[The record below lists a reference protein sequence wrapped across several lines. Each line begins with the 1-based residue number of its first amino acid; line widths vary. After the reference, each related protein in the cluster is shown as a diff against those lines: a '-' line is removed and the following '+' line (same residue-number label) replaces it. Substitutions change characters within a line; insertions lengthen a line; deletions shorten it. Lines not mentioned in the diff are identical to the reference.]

1 MAIYIS
7 QDKRMIKDDIQ
18 KQSSG
23 DNSTN
28 YQARGN
34 INIINNYANFNKE
47 ELHTELSLIFKENM
61 PILRQIAQD
70 EAISRAEELNNNLIN
85 KISQLEE
92 NLLHKVIERL
102 SEPDTQMAIYEAQKN
117 YAKYKSEDKLEQFT
131 HLLLSKGLE
140 KASSVRNYLLDE
152 AIETISKMNQVQ
164 IDFLSYLVRKFTK
177 IIDVKNISDLHE
189 KYIKK
194 ILVHSY
200 VFDVA
205 TYSDVDYLDQIGC
218 IKNRPYKIVDQTL
231 VDILKKQYQNINNAQ
246 SSLTQLDPNLKS
258 LFTKDANLPSID
270 LTPLG
275 ILIGLKNIEIKTG
288 DVLNW
293 NF

>member
-1 MAIYIS
+1 
-7 QDKRMIKDDIQ
+7 MIKDDIQ
-18 KQSSG
+18 KQYSE

-28 YQARGN
+28 YQAQGS
-34 INIINNYANFNKE
+34 INIINNYDNFNKE

-92 NLLHKVIERL
+92 NLLHKVTERL
-102 SEPDTQMAIYEAQKN
+102 SEPDMQIAIYDAQKN

-131 HLLLSKGLE
+131 HLLLNKGLE
-140 KASSVRNYLLDE
+140 KASSVRNYLLDK

-177 IIDVKNISDLHE
+177 VIDVKNISDLHE

-200 VFDVA
+200 VIDVA

-218 IKNRPYKIVDQTL
+218 IKRRPYKIVDQTL

>member
-1 MAIYIS
+1 
-7 QDKRMIKDDIQ
+7 MIKDDIQ

-28 YQARGN
+28 YQAQGN
-34 INIINNYANFNKE
+34 INIINNYSCINKE
-47 ELHTELSLIFKENM
+47 DLHNELLLIFKENI
-61 PILRQIAQD
+61 PILRKIAQE
-70 EAISRAEELNNNLIN
+70 EALNRAEELNNNFID

-92 NLLHKVIERL
+92 SLLHKMTERL
-102 SEPDTQMAIYEAQKN
+102 SEPDMQIAIYEAQKN

-131 HLLLSKGLE
+131 NLLLSKGLE

-152 AIETISKMNQVQ
+152 AIITISKMNQTQ

-177 IIDVKNISDLHE
+177 IVDAIRVSDLHE

-194 ILVHSY
+194 ILIHSY
-200 VFDVA
+200 VLDVV

-218 IKNRPYKIVDQTL
+218 IKRRPYKIVDQTL
-231 VDILKKQYQNINNAQ
+231 VDILKKQYQNINNAP
-246 SSLTQLDPNLKS
+246 SSLTQLDPNINS
-258 LFTKDANLPSID
+258 LFSKDANLPSID

-288 DVLNW
+288 DILNW

>member
-1 MAIYIS
+1 
-7 QDKRMIKDDIQ
+7 MIKDDIQ
-18 KQSSG
+18 KQYSE

-28 YQARGN
+28 YQAQGS
-34 INIINNYANFNKE
+34 INIINNYDNFNKE

-92 NLLHKVIERL
+92 NLLHKVKERL
-102 SEPDTQMAIYEAQKN
+102 SEPDMQIAIYDAQKN

-131 HLLLSKGLE
+131 HLLLNKGLE
-140 KASSVRNYLLDE
+140 KASSVRNYLLDK

-177 IIDVKNISDLHE
+177 VIDVKNISDLHE

-200 VFDVA
+200 VLDVA

-218 IKNRPYKIVDQTL
+218 IKRRPYKIVDQTL

>member
-1 MAIYIS
+1 
-7 QDKRMIKDDIQ
+7 MIKDDIQ
-18 KQSSG
+18 KQYSG

-28 YQARGN
+28 YQAQGS
-34 INIINNYANFNKE
+34 INIINNYDNFNKE

-92 NLLHKVIERL
+92 NLLHKVKERL
-102 SEPDTQMAIYEAQKN
+102 SEPDMQIAIYDAQKN

-131 HLLLSKGLE
+131 HLLLNKGLE
-140 KASSVRNYLLDE
+140 KASSVRNYLLDK

-177 IIDVKNISDLHE
+177 VIDVKNISDLHE

-200 VFDVA
+200 VLDVA

-218 IKNRPYKIVDQTL
+218 IKRRPYKIVDQTL

>member
-1 MAIYIS
+1 
-7 QDKRMIKDDIQ
+7 MIKDDIQ
-18 KQSSG
+18 KQYSE

-28 YQARGN
+28 YQAQGS
-34 INIINNYANFNKE
+34 INIINNYDNFNKE

-92 NLLHKVIERL
+92 NLLHKVTERL
-102 SEPDTQMAIYEAQKN
+102 SEPDMQIAIYDAQKN
-117 YAKYKSEDKLEQFT
+117 YAKDKSEDKLEQFT
-131 HLLLSKGLE
+131 HLLLNKGLE
-140 KASSVRNYLLDE
+140 KASSVRNYLLDK

-177 IIDVKNISDLHE
+177 VIDVKNISDLHE

-200 VFDVA
+200 VIDVA

-218 IKNRPYKIVDQTL
+218 IKRRPYKIVDQTL

>member
-1 MAIYIS
+1 
-7 QDKRMIKDDIQ
+7 MIKDENQ
-18 KQSSG
+18 KQCSG
-23 DNSTN
+23 NNSTN
-28 YQARGN
+28 YQAHGN
-34 INIINNYANFNKE
+34 INIVNNYSCINKE
-47 ELHTELSLIFKENM
+47 DLHNELLLIFKENI
-61 PILRQIAQD
+61 PVLRKIAQD
-70 EAISRAEELNNNLIN
+70 EALNRAEELNDNFID

-92 NLLHKVIERL
+92 SLLHNMTERL
-102 SEPDTQMAIYEAQKN
+102 SEPDMQIAIYEAQKN

-131 HLLLSKGLE
+131 NLLLSKGLE

-152 AIETISKMNQVQ
+152 AIITISKMNQTQ

-177 IIDVKNISDLHE
+177 IVDATKVSDLHE

-194 ILVHSY
+194 ILIHSY
-200 VFDVA
+200 VLDVA

-218 IKNRPYKIVDQTL
+218 IKRRPYKIVDQTL
-231 VDILKKQYQNINNAQ
+231 IDILKKQYQNINNAP
-246 SSLTQLDPNLKS
+246 SSLTQLDPNINS
-258 LFTKDANLPSID
+258 LFAKDANLPSID

-288 DVLNW
+288 DILNW

>member
-1 MAIYIS
+1 MVIYIS

-18 KQSSG
+18 KQYSG

-28 YQARGN
+28 YQAQGS
-34 INIINNYANFNKE
+34 INIINNYDNFNKE

-92 NLLHKVIERL
+92 NLLHKVKERL
-102 SEPDTQMAIYEAQKN
+102 SEPDMQIAIYDAQKN

-131 HLLLSKGLE
+131 HLLLNKGLE
-140 KASSVRNYLLDE
+140 KASSVRNYLLDK

-177 IIDVKNISDLHE
+177 VIDVKNISDLHE

-200 VFDVA
+200 VLDVA

-218 IKNRPYKIVDQTL
+218 IKRRPYKIVDQTL

>member
-1 MAIYIS
+1 
-7 QDKRMIKDDIQ
+7 MIKDENQ
-18 KQSSG
+18 KQCSG

-28 YQARGN
+28 YQAHGN
-34 INIINNYANFNKE
+34 INIVNNYSCINKE
-47 ELHTELSLIFKENM
+47 DLHNELLLIFKENI
-61 PILRQIAQD
+61 PVLRKIAQD
-70 EAISRAEELNNNLIN
+70 EALNRAEELNDNFID

-92 NLLHKVIERL
+92 SLLHNMTERL
-102 SEPDTQMAIYEAQKN
+102 SEPDMQIAIYEAQKN

-131 HLLLSKGLE
+131 NLLLSKGLE

-152 AIETISKMNQVQ
+152 AIITISKMNQTQ
-164 IDFLSYLVRKFTK
+164 IDFLSYLLRKFTK
-177 IIDVKNISDLHE
+177 IVDVTKVSDLHE

-194 ILVHSY
+194 ILIHSY
-200 VFDVA
+200 VLDVA

-218 IKNRPYKIVDQTL
+218 IKRRPYKIVDQTL
-231 VDILKKQYQNINNAQ
+231 IDILKKQYQNINNAP
-246 SSLTQLDPNLKS
+246 SSLTQLDPNINS
-258 LFTKDANLPSID
+258 LFAKDANLPSID

-288 DVLNW
+288 DILNW